1 MWSNAATYFEASTQ
15 LRELQNMFNSSQNAH
30 GTCSKSKPTSTNVPQ
45 PMDTSN
51 NIGITGEQL
60 NNLNHESQQSQAPNQ
75 NFQSSDQ
82 NQAVNQYQT
91 PAPTFNNVSK
101 TCRNEVCKKPFT
113 ASNPKFYC
121 CSKECVATW
130 KLKRYGA
137 EDQARKKKPK
147 SFNNMSAPASN
158 NNADTD
164 AVSKKYYIT
173 PCHVY
178 SAGSNIPI
186 VIRNSLFD
194 TGASLTFI
202 TIDLLKKLNL
212 EHIMTRDADDKG
224 VRGGDQRPMKGY
236 IGRCE
241 LEVAIEDTTGF
252 LTKNFKQEMLVYEG
266 LNHDLVIGQDA
277 IGDGIRSFFGIP
289 LLDLLIFNPTTRQM
303 KTANNRLAE
312 FEKKSFNNFNSVKPV
327 TKSHFKSSKAE
338 EVIKS
343 EKCFSETKVYE
354 SATVYSSSAP
364 EFSDAESFL
373 LNIPQSKLNE
383 SMRCLFEEKVSELT
397 TGFLNNVEQYGETS
411 LSDILTT
418 GGLDGTFDTKNI
430 KVEDTKIIETSKGQ
444 VKVGQQLSDNMC
456 KKFAKFVSDFKG
468 KVFDHTTLGQ
478 TKQECCPEMK
488 PGESSTPTIPK
499 YMPLNPFM
507 QSEARVLVQQMV
519 DLGVLEKCNEPANST
534 IFIVQKSSG
543 KWRLICD
550 LKDYNKKIVDYVVHL
565 PSPFE
570 LINKICTFK
579 MFSYL
584 DFSDAYFQVPL
595 SEKCLKEN
603 PIVAS
608 VSGLQYNFKYLKM
621 AQGLKIATAWF
632 IGILNNIYAKVSDWV
647 VNYLDDSVLGSD
659 NDEEQHFVRAV
670 EFVKITNEAG
680 LRISLPKS
688 VFFATDL
695 CFLNYSLTNGAWS
708 LSENQRKTINSLNTD
723 NLTKQ
728 KRESLAA
735 FINHFNRFHTGVS
748 FAARKI
754 RDPTTSADSVKSIL
768 DNIKKS
774 LIESP
779 ALKTVNFKDPL
790 YIYTDASKYDCAGV
804 ITQRGPNGVQLVT
817 CFSKKF
823 PESVVNKPV
832 HERELW
838 AMQQLTI
845 TYRYLLIGRHKKVFL
860 NDNRI
865 VLAAE
870 KSKAPSLRC
879 LFDTIKSSFSNVEF
893 KFVSTD
899 KNSSDCFTRLNNLHA
914 GSESVSDRTEDFVIS
929 ETLKKKILKIHV
941 NAGCC
946 APKRVISTFQ
956 GLGLRL
962 KSKDIEDILA
972 TCSIC
977 NSVENFH
984 RPRKAAP
991 GITIP
996 KEATSQCC
1004 IYIDH
1009 HQIRPK

>member
-1 MWSNAATYFEASTQ
+1 MNKSSPAPVPPPSVSMRPISKDPPTYNRSKHGSMRKFGRKQFSWWSRGQCLTARNSVQFFCLCFENDIERTHIDKLALDEYGNSKFGSVGPLVERVIADLQFDEETGEQLRLKFDLYRAKANHKLDAEFMRCLELREEGWPCESDVECFRNAKYQFSRKLALGDSLHDLLFTHCKNYEWSNAATYFEASTQ

-695 CFLNYSLTNGAWS
+695 CFLNYS
-708 LSENQRKTINSLNTD
+708 
-723 NLTKQ
+723 
-728 KRESLAA
+728 
-735 FINHFNRFHTGVS
+735 F
-748 FAARKI
+748 
-754 RDPTTSADSVKSIL
+754 
-768 DNIKKS
+768 
-774 LIESP
+774 
-779 ALKTVNFKDPL
+779 
-790 YIYTDASKYDCAGV
+790 
-804 ITQRGPNGVQLVT
+804 
-817 CFSKKF
+817 
-823 PESVVNKPV
+823 
-832 HERELW
+832 
-838 AMQQLTI
+838 
-845 TYRYLLIGRHKKVFL
+845 LLIK
-860 NDNRI
+860 
-865 VLAAE
+865 
-870 KSKAPSLRC
+870 
-879 LFDTIKSSFSNVEF
+879 
-893 KFVSTD
+893 
-899 KNSSDCFTRLNNLHA
+899 
-914 GSESVSDRTEDFVIS
+914 
-929 ETLKKKILKIHV
+929 
-941 NAGCC
+941 
-946 APKRVISTFQ
+946 
-956 GLGLRL
+956 
-962 KSKDIEDILA
+962 
-972 TCSIC
+972 
-977 NSVENFH
+977 
-984 RPRKAAP
+984 
-991 GITIP
+991 
-996 KEATSQCC
+996 
-1004 IYIDH
+1004 
-1009 HQIRPK
+1009 